1 MVYLDEG
8 EVKALKEMIDYCDAY
23 KEDTDYHRIP
33 RAYSELLGA
42 IRYKLDSE
50 RLNDE
55 IEAKKSKGGGTE

>member
-1 MVYLDEG
+1 MIYFDEG

-23 KEDTDYHRIP
+23 DGDSDYRIP
-33 RAYSELLGA
+33 RAYSEFLGA

-55 IEAKKSKGGGTE
+55 IKAKKSKGGVTE

>member
-23 KEDTDYHRIP
+23 DDDSDYRIP

-50 RLNDE
+50 KLNDE
-55 IEAKKSKGGGTE
+55 IEAKKSKGGVAE

>member
-23 KEDTDYHRIP
+23 DDDSDYRIP

-50 RLNDE
+50 KLNDE
-55 IEAKKSKGGGTE
+55 IEAKKSKGGVTE

>member
-23 KEDTDYHRIP
+23 DEDSDYRIP

-50 RLNDE
+50 KLNDE
-55 IEAKKSKGGGTE
+55 IEAKKSKGGVAE

>member
-23 KEDTDYHRIP
+23 DDDSDYRIP

-42 IRYKLDSE
+42 IRYKFDSE

-55 IEAKKSKGGGTE
+55 IEAKKSKGGVAE

>member
-1 MVYLDEG
+1 MIYFDEG
-8 EVKALKEMIDYCDAY
+8 EVKALKEMIDYCDACD
-23 KEDTDYHRIP
+23 EDSDYRIP

-42 IRYKLDSE
+42 IRYKFDSE

>member
-1 MVYLDEG
+1 MIYFNEG
-8 EVKALKEMIDYCDAY
+8 EVEALKEMIDYCDACD
-23 KEDTDYHRIP
+23 EDSDYRIP

-55 IEAKKSKGGGTE
+55 IKAKKSKGGVTE

>member
-1 MVYLDEG
+1 MVYLDGG

-23 KEDTDYHRIP
+23 DEDSDYRIP

-50 RLNDE
+50 KLNDE
-55 IEAKKSKGGGTE
+55 IEAKKSKGGVTE

>member
-23 KEDTDYHRIP
+23 DDDSDYRIP

-50 RLNDE
+50 KLNEE
-55 IEAKKSKGGGTE
+55 IEAKKSKGGVTE

>member
-1 MVYLDEG
+1 MVYFDEG

-23 KEDTDYHRIP
+23 DDDSDYRIP

-50 RLNDE
+50 RLSDE